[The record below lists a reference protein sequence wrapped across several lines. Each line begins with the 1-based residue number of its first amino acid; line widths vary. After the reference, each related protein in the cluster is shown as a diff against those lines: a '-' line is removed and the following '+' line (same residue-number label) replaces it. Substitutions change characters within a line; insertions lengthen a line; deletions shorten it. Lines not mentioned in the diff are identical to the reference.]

1 MLLLRSLESGGDWF
15 GFFTSLSCFVGVESL
30 FLVREQGAVF
40 QIQELLQQSVSMVLP
55 GHPSARLGVSW
66 ERLLENAPA
75 GIINVIRY

>member
-1 MLLLRSLESGGDWF
+1 MLLLRSLESGGDWL

-66 ERLLENAPA
+66 ERPLENAPA